1 MIRTSRRTAGRS
13 RAAVAALVAAGV
25 TVLAGC
31 QAGQQAQTAEQIPTI
46 DGNYAQ
52 VGSLAL
58 RDVTI
63 EYPETG
69 SWPQGSD
76 ARLQLVIV
84 NEGRDADSLVEV
96 RTDAADRVTLAASPS
111 GSTAPEPAGT
121 ASGSASPSESA
132 SPSASAS
139 PSESGSASASPSES
153 GSPSGSAS
161 PSGSGSSSATPE
173 PSPTEATERAS
184 RSRATA

>member
-1 MIRTSRRTAGRS
+1 MIRSTRRSAGRS
-13 RAAVAALVAAGV
+13 RAVVAALLAAGA

-69 SWPQGSD
+69 SWPQGSN
-76 ARLQLVIV
+76 ARLQLTVV
-84 NEGRDADSLVEV
+84 NEGRRRDRLVEV
-96 RTDAADRVTLAASPS
+96 RSVVADRAVS
-111 GSTAPEPAGT
+111 
-121 ASGSASPSESA
+121 
-132 SPSASAS
+132 
-139 PSESGSASASPSES
+139 
-153 GSPSGSAS
+153 
-161 PSGSGSSSATPE
+161 
-173 PSPTEATERAS
+173 
-184 RSRATA
+184 SRARIRSNTSVAVDG